1 MKKKIMIAVCTM
13 IPVVA
18 GTTAFLLQKVYF
30 SVTYSAGFFTEA
42 RLF

>member
-18 GTTAFLLQKVYF
+18 GTTAFLLCRRKRYI
-30 SVTYSAGFFTEA
+30 SK
-42 RLF
+42 